1 MDLTIVFL
9 DLVIFAPKSVKM
21 KKIIV
26 ALFLVI
32 STIAIAAEGDWGKTG
47 HRATAEIASNHLS
60 KKAQKAIDKILNGYS
75 LAFVANYADDIK
87 SDPDYRQYGPWHY
100 VNIAPDSEKYV
111 DEEAY
116 EGGDLV
122 QAIRKCIEVL
132 EDKRATREE
141 KQFYLKMLVHFMGD
155 LHQPFHVGHGS
166 DKGGNDI
173 QVRWFNDGSNIHRVW
188 DSEMIDFY
196 QMSYTELAMNTKELS
211 KSQIVSIQ
219 NGELLDWVYESRA
232 KAEKLYAGIENGD
245 KLGYSYMYEHM
256 PTVLNQLQKGGL
268 RLAKVL
274 NEIFS

>member
-1 MDLTIVFL
+1 
-9 DLVIFAPKSVKM
+9 M
-21 KKIIV
+21 KKILV
-26 ALFLVI
+26 ALFLFVT
-32 STIAIAAEGDWGKTG
+32 TITMANEGDWGKTG

-60 KKAQKAIDKILNGYS
+60 KKARKAIDKLLNGYS

-100 VNIAPDSEKYV
+100 VNIAPDEDEYIE
-111 DEEAY
+111 EEASDR
-116 EGGDLV
+116 GDLV
-122 QAIRKCIEVL
+122 QAIRKCVEVL
-132 EDKRATREE
+132 KDKNVPKEE

-155 LHQPFHVGHGS
+155 LHQPFHVGHSS

-188 DSEMIDFY
+188 DSEMINFY
-196 QMSYTELAMNTKELS
+196 QMSYTELAMNTRDLS
-211 KSQIVSIQ
+211 KPQIKSLQ
-219 NGELLDWVYESRA
+219 NGNLLDWVYESRSM
-232 KAEKLYAGIENGD
+232 AEELYDGVESGD

>member
-1 MDLTIVFL
+1 MN
-9 DLVIFAPKSVKM
+9 M
-21 KKIIV
+21 KKILV
-26 ALFLVI
+26 GLVLFV
-32 STIAIAAEGDWGKTG
+32 SASAIAGSGDWGKTG

-60 KKAQKAIDKILNGYS
+60 KKARKAIDEILNGYS

-100 VNIAPDSEKYV
+100 VNIAPDSDEYLE
-111 DEEAY
+111 EEAY

-122 QAIRKCIEVL
+122 QAIRKCVEVL
-132 EDKRATREE
+132 EDSSADRKE

-155 LHQPFHVGHGS
+155 LHQPFHVGHGA

-196 QMSYTELAMNTKELS
+196 QMSYTELAMNTKDLS
-211 KSQIVSIQ
+211 NTQIKAIQ

-232 KAEKLYAGIENGD
+232 KAEKLYAGIESGD

-256 PTVLNQLQKGGL
+256 PTVLTQLQKGGL

-274 NEIFS
+274 NDIFS